1 MLYTSVKDE
10 ILPLFVQKGL
20 EGIID
25 QNIFSPGNDRAP
37 PIKERHGRNGKGY
50 GEFLLREAFE
60 LRLTDPDIRSVC
72 HFRQT

>member
-25 QNIFSPGNDRAP
+25 QNIFLRNDRAHAA
-37 PIKERHGRNGKGY
+37 KERHGRNGKGY
-50 GEFLLREAFE
+50 GEFLLQGSLMSF
-60 LRLTDPDIRSVC
+60 V
-72 HFRQT
+72 